1 MKYDELKEKIGT
13 YWTANTLGIYECLG
27 TPYYEGDY
35 HFNIEQEGRE
45 HLKIEAIERVKSE
58 ENRINQIVED
68 YKSLPLLKKAM
79 QYVFGGGWKIKFI
92 VEQKRIERE
101 FALQERLNTIDK
113 IKAKSISKTQD
124 WEVKYTPK
132 IGDKFYVA
140 VVQKNSVGM
149 GVYEYTVE
157 TDIRFRFN
165 DGKDKVYFD
174 SRGTAVNLST
184 QESTEMSVQCGEH
197 GLSNGWTYHHVFDSK
212 QQAVDHLDKYI
223 QKMKEDLD
231 KVVKSYS
238 PLN

>member
-13 YWTANTLGIYECLG
+13 YWTANSLGIYECLG

-35 HFNIEQEGRE
+35 HFNTEQEGRN
-45 HLKIEAIERVKSE
+45 HLKREAIKRVKSE
-58 ENRINQIVED
+58 EQRINQIVEN

-79 QYVFGGGWKIKFI
+79 QYVFGGGWKIKSI

-101 FALQERLNTIDK
+101 FALQEKLNTIDK

-124 WEVKYTPK
+124 WKVNYTP
-132 IGDKFYVA
+132 IVGDKFYVA
-140 VVQKNSVGM
+140 VVQKNSVDM

-157 TDIRFRFN
+157 KDIRFRFN
-165 DGKDKVYFD
+165 NDKDGVYFD

-184 QESTEMSVQCGEH
+184 QESTEMSVEYGEH
-197 GLSNGWTYHHVFDSK
+197 GLRNGWAYHHVFDTK
-212 QQAVDHLDKYI
+212 QEAIDYLDKFI

-231 KVVKSYS
+231 EVVKSYS
-238 PLN
+238 PFN

>member
-13 YWTANTLGIYECLG
+13 YWTANSLGIYECLG

-35 HFNIEQEGRE
+35 HFNTEEEGSN
-45 HLKIEAIERVKSE
+45 HLKREAIQFVKSE
-58 ENRINQIVED
+58 EQRINQIVEN

-79 QYVFGGGWKIKFI
+79 QYVFGGGWKIKSI

-101 FALQERLNTIDK
+101 FALQEKLNTIDK

-124 WEVKYTPK
+124 WQVKYTPK

-140 VVQKNSVGM
+140 VVQNNSVGM

-157 TDIRFRFN
+157 SDIRFRFSN
-165 DGKDKVYFD
+165 DKDEVYFD

-184 QESTEMSVQCGEH
+184 QESTEMSVEYGEH
-197 GLSNGWTYHHVFDSK
+197 GLRNGWAYHHVFDTK
-212 QQAVDHLDKYI
+212 QEAIDYLDKFI

-231 KVVKSYS
+231 KVIKSYS